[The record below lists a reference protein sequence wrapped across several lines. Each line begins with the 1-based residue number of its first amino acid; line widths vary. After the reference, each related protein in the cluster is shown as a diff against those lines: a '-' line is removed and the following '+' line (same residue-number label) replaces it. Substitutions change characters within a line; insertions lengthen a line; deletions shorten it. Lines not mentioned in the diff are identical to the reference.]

1 MKKIALTMLTMLACL
16 AASACFAGQPYALA
30 ERHNPQPEFVFADTE
45 FSLDVFGFYQNAE
58 PGNPYSDGF
67 GGGIGANV
75 FFARHFGFGVDAGWS
90 DQSEDDTVIH
100 AVSGSFIVRFPI
112 DRARLAPYVLA
123 GGGGRFDGDKVANL
137 HAGGGIEFRATRNF
151 GVFSEGRYVWNEEKV
166 NDVAI
171 FRTGLRFAF

>member
-1 MKKIALTMLTMLACL
+1 MKKTALTLLACL
-16 AASACFAGQPYALA
+16 VASASFAGPRYQAQERQDGYAS
-30 ERHNPQPEFVFADTE
+30 EQVFRDTE
-45 FSLDVFGFYQNAE
+45 FSLDLFGFYQNAE
-58 PGNPYSDGF
+58 SAGTPYSDGF

-90 DQSEDDTVIH
+90 DQSKDSTVIH
-100 AVSGSFIVRFPI
+100 ALSGSFIVRFPI

-137 HAGGGIEFRATRNF
+137 HAGGGIEFRVTRNF